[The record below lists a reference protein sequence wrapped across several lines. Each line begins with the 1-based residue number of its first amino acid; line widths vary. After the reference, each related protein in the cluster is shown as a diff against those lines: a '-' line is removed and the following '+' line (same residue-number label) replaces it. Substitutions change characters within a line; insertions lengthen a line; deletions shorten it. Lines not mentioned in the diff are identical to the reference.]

1 MQAAAVPPEGTPP
14 AGAPMGGAPMDPS
27 MMSAPAGMPM
37 DPATAGAAPAG
48 APMGGAPMDP
58 AMMGGAPMGP
68 GPDPAGAP
76 GMPGASGAWMTDQ
89 MFLDFLM
96 QSGFQFD
103 QMGNVIDPNGQ
114 PMDPAIMDQLY
125 A

>member
-1 MQAAAVPPEGTPP
+1 
-14 AGAPMGGAPMDPS
+14 
-27 MMSAPAGMPM
+27 
-37 DPATAGAAPAG
+37 
-48 APMGGAPMDP
+48 MGGAPMDP
-58 AMMGGAPMGP
+58 AMMGAPAGMPVDPAMAGAAPAGAPIDPAMMGGTPMGP

>member
-1 MQAAAVPPEGTPP
+1 
-14 AGAPMGGAPMDPS
+14 MDPS
-27 MMSAPAGMPM
+27 MMGAPAGMPV

-48 APMGGAPMDP
+48 APMSGAPMDP

-68 GPDPAGAP
+68 DPAGAP
-76 GMPGASGAWMTDQ
+76 GMSAASGAWMTDQ

>member
-14 AGAPMGGAPMDPS
+14 AGALMGGAPMDPS
-27 MMSAPAGMPM
+27 MMGAPAGMPV
-37 DPATAGAAPAG
+37 DPAMAGAAPAG
-48 APMGGAPMDP
+48 APMDP
-58 AMMGGAPMGP
+58 SMMGGAPMGP

-89 MFLDFLM
+89 MFIDFLM

>member
-14 AGAPMGGAPMDPS
+14 AGAPVGGAPMDPS
-27 MMSAPAGMPM
+27 MMGAPAGMPM
-37 DPATAGAAPAG
+37 DPAMAGAAPA
-48 APMGGAPMDP
+48 GAPMDP

-76 GMPGASGAWMTDQ
+76 GMTGASGAWMTER
-89 MFLDFLM
+89 MFLDFLI